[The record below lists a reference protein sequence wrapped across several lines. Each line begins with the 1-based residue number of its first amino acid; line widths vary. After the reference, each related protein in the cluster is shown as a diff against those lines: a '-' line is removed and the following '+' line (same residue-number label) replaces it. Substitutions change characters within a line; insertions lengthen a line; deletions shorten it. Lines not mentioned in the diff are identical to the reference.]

1 MNGAHRGADGLPAW
15 LIPGPCVSGEGLV
28 GGGAGSCLTEEKGGC
43 KVGSWESRPL
53 KQVLGSSLPKPL
65 PLGYKL

>member
-1 MNGAHRGADGLPAW
+1 MVPTGEQTVYLPGSFQ
-15 LIPGPCVSGEGLV
+15 GPVCLARGLV
-28 GGGAGSCLTEEKGGC
+28 GGGVGSCLTEEKGGC

-53 KQVLGSSLPKPL
+53 KQVLGSSLLKPL